1 MITVTMS
8 FSLRIYFWCQQ
19 TCRYL
24 LYFNILLQ
32 LLIHFDTYPEMMYT
46 HILFIH
52 IIKGIPLEGRRNG
65 YLTPSIQIGREHTL
79 EGRSACPIHQHTWKG
94 ENDSERESHTSF
106 SLFLFL

>member
-79 EGRSACPIHQHTWKG
+79 EGRSDFPIHQRTWKG